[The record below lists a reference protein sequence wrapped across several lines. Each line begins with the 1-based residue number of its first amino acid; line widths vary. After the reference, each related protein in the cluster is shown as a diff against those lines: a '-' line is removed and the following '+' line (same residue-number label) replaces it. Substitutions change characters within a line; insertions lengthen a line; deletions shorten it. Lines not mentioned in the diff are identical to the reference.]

1 MKPAHVEQ
9 TSILYNLCAAFG
21 CCYDSDDEFSSIP
34 RTPHSYRKGK
44 RMQQSTSIMGFFGQ
58 LSLGRYGRRRQ
69 SKNKSRKANQQQIN
83 AEPRSPNTPMD
94 GVRRND
100 TYDRSSF
107 VFADP
112 NFGLGSSASVGHQ
125 NSRLRACEMHEVMRL
140 LPGHLQHRQ
149 LLPVYST
156 EIDGFSLRK
165 MRERCETIAAVTDG
179 VVDDGCLLLVGTPG
193 SRGLRLGAYLSCI
206 PRWDGRAVYHG
217 GPATFVFVFDREHS
231 TAEKYR
237 GFVDHA
243 EDERPVG
250 PVGNEY
256 FIRAEEAMF
265 SVGGGE
271 HGAALRLTDHCTVV
285 HSAQQC
291 PTFAPEYS
299 GSLLRQLDESE
310 LHPKYTLTEDDK
322 QNRTSQVAFVE
333 LWAITTTVNYS
344 AGNANSTTTTR
355 IRKAPCTQRVS
366 EIKQKSK
373 HPR

>member
-1 MKPAHVEQ
+1 
-9 TSILYNLCAAFG
+9 
-21 CCYDSDDEFSSIP
+21 
-34 RTPHSYRKGK
+34 
-44 RMQQSTSIMGFFGQ
+44 
-58 LSLGRYGRRRQ
+58 
-69 SKNKSRKANQQQIN
+69 
-83 AEPRSPNTPMD
+83 MD

-344 AGNANSTTTTR
+344 AVHANSTTTTR